1 MDSSKKGVGKVT
13 TGPRNFKIV
22 LKRFWLSLRE
32 WRVQIIVAAILS
44 LVSTVMSLFGPMI
57 LGMMTTSATESLKN
71 SGETAW
77 GEINF
82 LAMILAG
89 LFLLSAV
96 VGYIQGVIT
105 SMLSVKYEKKLREEI
120 LAKIKKLPM
129 EYFDRT
135 PNGDVMSRMIND
147 VDTIASS
154 LAETMTQIITSV
166 ISLVGYLLIMLY
178 LSVTLSLIAIIAV
191 PISTVFIA
199 KILSKARKH
208 FAAER
213 EILGQL
219 NSEIEENYSGQLI
232 IKANNHGLQSLRD
245 FQDVN
250 EKLYEETWRAQ
261 YLSSLTF
268 PLTHIFLNLAY
279 AGVCM
284 LGGFYVISGVITIGG
299 IQAFI
304 QYLNRFNRPITEVA
318 QLSSTIQQIMA
329 AAERIFDFLEEP
341 EETAEDFK
349 SLYPTIA
356 GDRFKGAVEFNNV
369 SFKYNT
375 KPVIKHFSV
384 KIEPGMQVA
393 IVGPTGAGKTTI
405 VNLLMRFFDPNEG
418 EILIDGVDIK
428 KMKRSEVRGLFGM
441 VLQDTWLFSG
451 TIMENLKYGARKI
464 TDEDVFKAAKLVG
477 VDHFIKSLP
486 DGYQTMIS
494 EDSDN
499 ISAGEKQLMTIT
511 RAVISNPSMM
521 ILDEATSN
529 VDTRTEQLIQDAFSK
544 LTKGRTSFVIAHRLS
559 TIREA
564 DMILVMRDGNIIE
577 RGNHDELLKQNGF
590 YAELYN
596 SQFSED
602 M

>member
-1 MDSSKKGVGKVT
+1 MDSSKKGAGKVT

-71 SGETAW
+71 SGEIAW

-82 LAMILAG
+82 LVMILAG

-120 LAKIKKLPM
+120 LAKIKRLPM

-199 KILSKARKH
+199 KVLSKARKH

-213 EILGQL
+213 EVLGQL

-250 EKLYEETWRAQ
+250 KKLYEETWRAQ

-356 GDRFKGAVEFNNV
+356 GDRFMGAVEFNNV

-375 KPVIKHFSV
+375 KPIIKHFSV

-418 EILIDGVDIK
+418 EILIDGVDTK

-464 TDEDVFKAAKLVG
+464 TDEDIFKAAKLVG

>member
-1 MDSSKKGVGKVT
+1 MDSSKKRVGKVT
-13 TGPRNFKIV
+13 TGPKNFKIV

-71 SGETAW
+71 SGEIAW

-120 LAKIKKLPM
+120 LAKIKRLPM

-199 KILSKARKH
+199 KVLSKARKH

-213 EILGQL
+213 EVLGQL

-250 EKLYEETWRAQ
+250 KKLYEETWRAQ

-341 EETAEDFK
+341 EETVEDFK

-356 GDRFKGAVEFNNV
+356 GDRFRGAVEFNNV

-393 IVGPTGAGKTTI
+393 IAGPTGAGKTTI

-418 EILIDGVDIK
+418 EILIDGVDTK

-544 LTKGRTSFVIAHRLS
+544 LTRGRTSFVIAHRLS